1 MQNKFSFFILTLLI
15 SAAAVS
21 CATTSVSSKT
31 DSAAAGSKN
40 TIPTATIKMYDNC
53 PQETRALKIE
63 TALMATIEGYRGMTE
78 AIFTQMPSK
87 KNIGDVTEYIAACTS
102 IKKALE
108 DGKAVPCTLSF
119 ATTADGEG
127 QVLDF
132 SSEEKIIQTLSMMI
146 TAGIQQVYARYTF

>member
-1 MQNKFSFFILTLLI
+1 M
-15 SAAAVS
+15 
-21 CATTSVSSKT
+21 
-31 DSAAAGSKN
+31 
-40 TIPTATIKMYDNC
+40 TAT
-53 PQETRALKIE
+53 
-63 TALMATIEGYRGMTE
+63 
-78 AIFTQMPSK
+78 FTQMPSK

-108 DGKAVPCTLSF
+108 DGKAAPCTLSF